1 MSRTRPPS
9 RPMNEDELF
18 VLRNLI
24 PQIKFPHNS
33 EDNRLGKNLLA
44 RINHP
49 TPMISKKDVGAFWR
63 LIWRYRRH
71 IVHPRRAHYFHLA
84 DKLMLP
90 PFKQTLYVRIQNL
103 EYKLKK
109 LREQQAEVDAQWI
122 VPAGKTLCEVFAEEE
137 QKSGVPQIKNPW
149 CNE

>member
-1 MSRTRPPS
+1 
-9 RPMNEDELF
+9 

-24 PQIKFPHNS
+24 GQIKFPHNS
-33 EDNRLGKNLLA
+33 EENRLGKSMLA
-44 RINHP
+44 RLNDNP
-49 TPMISKKDVGAFWR
+49 PMISKRDVGSFWR

-84 DKLMLP
+84 EKLMVP
-90 PFKQTLYVRIQNL
+90 SHQKPLYIQIQNL

-109 LREQQAEVDAQWI
+109 LREQQAKEDAQWI

-137 QKSGVPQIKNPW
+137 QKSVVPVKPL
-149 CNE
+149 EL